1 MKKFDL
7 YLASAMLLFALAW
20 FFINSIFSSKGEK
33 VLIFKDNAI
42 IDTISLSDEGI
53 HSINDGDNI
62 LMTFEIKDS
71 SVNVISADCPDKLC
85 VHQKAISNNSE
96 MIVCLPNKIVLE
108 IDEDASSEPGQ
119 NTEENNYDA
128 ITK

>member
-53 HSINDGDNI
+53 HSINDGNNI

-108 IDEDASSEPGQ
+108 IDEDASSDPDQ

>member
-108 IDEDASSEPGQ
+108 IDEDASSDPDQ

>member
-108 IDEDASSEPGQ
+108 IDEDASSDPGQ

>member
-1 MKKFDL
+1 
-7 YLASAMLLFALAW
+7 MLLFALAW

-108 IDEDASSEPGQ
+108 IDEDASSDPDQ

>member
-62 LMTFEIKDS
+62 LMIFEIKDS

-108 IDEDASSEPGQ
+108 ISSEPGQ